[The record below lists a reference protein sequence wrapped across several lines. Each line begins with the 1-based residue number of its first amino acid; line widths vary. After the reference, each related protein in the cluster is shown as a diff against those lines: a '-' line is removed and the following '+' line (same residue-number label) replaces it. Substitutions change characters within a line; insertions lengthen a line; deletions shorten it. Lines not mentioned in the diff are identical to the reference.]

1 MALAVRWITA
11 LGLVNVGVG
20 QRWGWSLA
28 PTALWLPTF
37 RPLHPSMVQDSSLH
51 GNFAFPGSS
60 TPVLEGWFL
69 KHTVRN
75 EAAASLLTLGAA
87 AGTRGFI
94 IHPRCQ
100 EVFFL
105 LGEKV

>member
-37 RPLHPSMVQDSSLH
+37 RPLHPSMVQHSSVH

-75 EAAASLLTLGAA
+75 EAAASLLTLGDPAC
-87 AGTRGFI
+87 THVVSI
-94 IHPRCQ
+94 
-100 EVFFL
+100 
-105 LGEKV
+105 